1 MASRGG
7 EQCSSDASLGGGGP
21 GCPKRR
27 KASAGAEALWA
38 VHCPDG
44 AKFSVT
50 VAEGERVAE
59 VKRAIAALRGV
70 PCFAF
75 DLFIGGA
82 ADPLC
87 GEQRLGRAGA
97 AAKLF
102 MLSKVVSDRLAL
114 AAIFKSTGGEGS
126 WKEKLGWEELQKE
139 GGGGDGTGQLFGV
152 QAAGGAPWG
161 RGDGSRAAK
170 LELAANGLS
179 GSIVGGEI
187 QQLSAL
193 TVLNLR
199 SNQLA
204 GPIPAELG
212 QLAPLTWL
220 NLHRNQLTGPIPAG
234 INSTLASLSVILLKG
249 NLLTA

>member
-1 MASRGG
+1 MPRASHSHTATTIFPVCVKPFPIFSHRMASRGG
-7 EQCSSDASLGGGGP
+7 EECSSDASLGGGGP

-114 AAIFKSTGGEGS
+114 AAIFKSTGGERGLVER
-126 WKEKLGWEELQKE
+126 KAGL
-139 GGGGDGTGQLFGV
+139 
-152 QAAGGAPWG
+152 GGAAEG
-161 RGDGSRAAK
+161 RWRRRWHWAAVRSAGRRRSAMGPRRWQQSRQA
-170 LELAANGLS
+170 
-179 GSIVGGEI
+179 
-187 QQLSAL
+187 
-193 TVLNLR
+193 
-199 SNQLA
+199 
-204 GPIPAELG
+204 
-212 QLAPLTWL
+212 
-220 NLHRNQLTGPIPAG
+220 
-234 INSTLASLSVILLKG
+234 
-249 NLLTA
+249 

>member
-7 EQCSSDASLGGGGP
+7 EECSSDASLGGGGP

-139 GGGGDGTGQLFGV
+139 GGGRPPHPPRTSWSRSSGEP
-152 QAAGGAPWG
+152 AGGRRIRCP
-161 RGDGSRAAK
+161 RMS
-170 LELAANGLS
+170 S
-179 GSIVGGEI
+179 GPFP
-187 QQLSAL
+187 
-193 TVLNLR
+193 N
-199 SNQLA
+199 
-204 GPIPAELG
+204 PA
-212 QLAPLTWL
+212 
-220 NLHRNQLTGPIPAG
+220 R
-234 INSTLASLSVILLKG
+234 
-249 NLLTA
+249 

>member
-1 MASRGG
+1 MPRASHSHTATTIFPVCVKPFPIFSHRMASRGG
-7 EQCSSDASLGGGGP
+7 EECSSDASLGGGGP

-114 AAIFKSTGGEGS
+114 AAIFKSTGGEG
-126 WKEKLGWEELQKE
+126 
-139 GGGGDGTGQLFGV
+139 
-152 QAAGGAPWG
+152 PP
-161 RGDGSRAAK
+161 
-170 LELAANGLS
+170 S
-179 GSIVGGEI
+179 GFHISHN
-187 QQLSAL
+187 AL
-193 TVLNLR
+193 KSVTFWRISLC
-199 SNQLA
+199 
-204 GPIPAELG
+204 GI
-212 QLAPLTWL
+212 
-220 NLHRNQLTGPIPAG
+220 LHIIMYGYI
-234 INSTLASLSVILLKG
+234 TLK
-249 NLLTA
+249 NR

>member
-1 MASRGG
+1 MPRASHSHTATTIFPVCVKPFPIFSHRMASRGG
-7 EQCSSDASLGGGGP
+7 EECSSDASLGGGGP

-59 VKRAIAALRGV
+59 AKRAIAALRGV

-114 AAIFKSTGGEGS
+114 AAIFKSTGGEPPPTRGRR
-126 WKEKLGWEELQKE
+126 LGPS
-139 GGGGDGTGQLFGV
+139 TG
-152 QAAGGAPWG
+152 
-161 RGDGSRAAK
+161 RMRA
-170 LELAANGLS
+170 N
-179 GSIVGGEI
+179 
-187 QQLSAL
+187 
-193 TVLNLR
+193 
-199 SNQLA
+199 
-204 GPIPAELG
+204 
-212 QLAPLTWL
+212 
-220 NLHRNQLTGPIPAG
+220 
-234 INSTLASLSVILLKG
+234 
-249 NLLTA
+249 